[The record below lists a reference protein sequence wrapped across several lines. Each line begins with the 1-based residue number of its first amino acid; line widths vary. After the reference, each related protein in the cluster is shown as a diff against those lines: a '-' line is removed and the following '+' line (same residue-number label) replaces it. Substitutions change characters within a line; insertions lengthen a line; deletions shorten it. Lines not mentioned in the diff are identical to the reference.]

1 MPNAVAVFWKL
12 MFGTSKAHMRQPR
25 WRVPEESAAQASGTV
40 FLVLRR
46 MRLPLIVIIVIFA
59 VSTFGLTVIPG
70 EDADGNRARM
80 SFFHSFYVM
89 SYTATTIGFGELPH
103 QFTEAQRLWV
113 TISILFSVI
122 GWAYAL
128 GSLLTLIQDRTFR
141 RALSLQHFTR
151 KVKRMREPFLLLA
164 GYGQTGRRVGQ
175 TFDSLGRRFVVID
188 ASEENIEAL
197 DLEAYRFDVPGLAA
211 DARNPDHL
219 GVAGLE
225 HGLCEGVL
233 AMTNDDEVNLAITM
247 AAALLR
253 PDLPVIARTVS
264 PAIEHRMQALST
276 PTVINPFDRFGDH
289 LRLALRAPATH
300 QLLTW
305 LESGPGAELPRRGR
319 PPTQGRWVLCGYGR
333 FGRELAEDL
342 RAEGLTVTVI
352 DPAGAPNG
360 GNDFVVVG
368 DGSDPE
374 VMAQA
379 HLASAVGFV
388 AGTDNDTTNLS
399 LMAAARRAN
408 PNLFVAARQNR
419 PANAALFAAMQ
430 PDSLLVLAEVVAQ
443 EVYVKLSTPLLWR
456 FLQEVPG
463 QGEEWA
469 ADVIERLHR
478 RCGRSLQTLWT
489 VRLERTMSPALGRW
503 LDSGQAR
510 LGDLLRDPDDRE
522 RPLTAAVLL
531 VKHGDDVILT
541 PTDDHL
547 LTDGDEILLAGDPL
561 ARRELDTTLLVDGV
575 LSYVVTG
582 DYVPSSW
589 IWRRLVRRQVTEI

>member
-1 MPNAVAVFWKL
+1 MANAVVIFWRL
-12 MFGTSKAHMRQPR
+12 MFGTGKDYARQSR
-25 WRVPEESAAQASGTV
+25 WRVPVDSALQASATV

-70 EDADGNRARM
+70 LDGEGNPTRI
-80 SFFHSFYVM
+80 SFFHAFYVM

-103 QFTEAQRLWV
+103 EFTDGQRLWV

-141 RALSLQHFTR
+141 RALALQHFTR

-164 GYGQTGRRVGQ
+164 GYGQTGRRVGV

-188 ASEENIEAL
+188 ASEENMDAL

-211 DARNPDHL
+211 DARSPDHL
-219 GVAGLE
+219 AVAGLG
-225 HGLCEGVL
+225 HSLCEGVL

-264 PAIEHRMQALST
+264 PAIEHRMKAFST

-333 FGRELAEDL
+333 FGRELADDL

-352 DPAGAPNG
+352 DPAAGPNG
-360 GNDFVVVG
+360 NDLVVVG

-374 VMAQA
+374 VMARA
-379 HLASAVGFV
+379 HLESAVGFV

-399 LMAAARRAN
+399 LIAAARRIN
-408 PNLFVAARQNR
+408 PDLFVAARQNR
-419 PANAALFAAMQ
+419 PANAALFAALE

-456 FLQEVPG
+456 FLQEVPA

-469 ADVIERLHR
+469 AGVIERLHH

-489 VRLERTMSPALGRW
+489 VRLDDSGSSALGRW
-503 LDSGQAR
+503 LSGGQAR
-510 LGDLLRDPDDRE
+510 LGDLLRDPDNRDV
-522 RPLTAAVLL
+522 PLTAAVLL
-531 VKHGDDVILT
+531 LKHGDELVLT
-541 PTDDHL
+541 PSDDHL
-547 LTDGDEILLAGDPL
+547 LADGDEILLAGDPL
-561 ARRELDTTLLVDGV
+561 ARRELDTTLTVDGV

-582 DYVPSSW
+582 NHVPSSW
-589 IWRRLVRRQVTEI
+589 IWRRLSRRPVSDL

>member
-1 MPNAVAVFWKL
+1 MANAVVVFWRL
-12 MFGTSKAHMRQPR
+12 MFGTQKEQTRHHR
-25 WRVPEESAAQASGTV
+25 WRVPVESAMQASATV

-46 MRLPLIVIIVIFA
+46 MRIPLIVIIIIFA
-59 VSTFGLTVIPG
+59 VSTFGLTLMPG
-70 EDADGNRARM
+70 EDGEGNPDRM

-103 QFTEAQRLWV
+103 EFTEAQRLWV

-128 GSLLTLIQDRTFR
+128 GSLLTLLQDRTFR

-188 ASEENIEAL
+188 ASEDNIEAL

-219 GVAGLE
+219 GIAGLG
-225 HGLCEGVL
+225 HTACEGVL

-247 AAALLR
+247 TAALLR

-264 PAIEHRMQALST
+264 PAIEHRMQALGT

-289 LRLALRAPATH
+289 LRLALRAPAIH

-305 LESGPGAELPRRGR
+305 LESGPGAELPKRGR

-352 DPAGAPNG
+352 DPAPGPN
-360 GNDFVVVG
+360 NTDFVVVG

-379 HLASAVGFV
+379 HLESAVGFV

-399 LMAAARRAN
+399 LIAAARRAN
-408 PNLFVAARQNR
+408 PDLFVAARQNR
-419 PANAALFAAMQ
+419 PANAALFAAME

-456 FLQEVPG
+456 FLQEVPA
-463 QGEEWA
+463 QGEDWA
-469 ADVIERLHR
+469 AGVIERLHR

-489 VRLERTMSPALGRW
+489 ARLDGTGSAALGRW
-503 LDSGQAR
+503 LAGGGAR
-510 LGDLLRDPDDRE
+510 LGDLLRDPDDRD

-531 VKHGDDVILT
+531 LQRGDEVVLT
-541 PTDDHL
+541 PGDDHL
-547 LTDGDEILLAGDPL
+547 LADGDEILLAGDPL

-582 DYVPSSW
+582 NHVPSSW
-589 IWRRLVRRQVTEI
+589 IWRRLIRRQVTEI

>member
-1 MPNAVAVFWKL
+1 MANAVVIFWRL
-12 MFGTSKAHMRQPR
+12 MFGTGKDHVRHSR
-25 WRVPEESAAQASGTV
+25 WRVPVDSAVQASATV

-70 EDADGNRARM
+70 LDAEGNPTRI
-80 SFFHSFYVM
+80 SFFHAFYVM

-103 QFTEAQRLWV
+103 EFTDAQRLWV

-141 RALSLQHFTR
+141 RALALQHFTR
-151 KVKRMREPFLLLA
+151 KVKRLREPFLLLA
-164 GYGQTGRRVGQ
+164 GYGQTGRRVGL

-188 ASEENIEAL
+188 ASEENIESL
-197 DLEAYRFDVPGLAA
+197 DLDSYRFDVAGLAA
-211 DARNPDHL
+211 DARSPDHL
-219 GVAGLE
+219 AVAGLG
-225 HGLCEGVL
+225 HSLCEAVL

-264 PAIEHRMQALST
+264 PTIEHRMHAFST

-352 DPAGAPNG
+352 DPAAGPNG
-360 GNDFVVVG
+360 NDLVVVG

-379 HLASAVGFV
+379 HLESAVGFV

-399 LMAAARRAN
+399 LIAAARRIN
-408 PNLFVAARQNR
+408 PDLFVAARQNR
-419 PANAALFAAMQ
+419 PANAALFAALE

-456 FLQEVPG
+456 FLQEVPA

-469 ADVIERLHR
+469 AGVIERLHR

-489 VRLERTMSPALGRW
+489 VRLDDNGSPALGRW
-503 LDSGQAR
+503 LASGEAR
-510 LGDLLRDPDDRE
+510 LGDLLRDPDERE
-522 RPLTAAVLL
+522 RPVTAAVLL
-531 VKHGDDVILT
+531 LRRGDDVVLT
-541 PTDDHL
+541 PPDDHIL
-547 LTDGDEILLAGDPL
+547 ADGDEILLAGDPL
-561 ARRELDTTLLVDGV
+561 ARREIDTTLTVEGV

-582 DYVPSSW
+582 DHVPSSW
-589 IWRRLVRRQVTEI
+589 IWRRLTRRRFTEL